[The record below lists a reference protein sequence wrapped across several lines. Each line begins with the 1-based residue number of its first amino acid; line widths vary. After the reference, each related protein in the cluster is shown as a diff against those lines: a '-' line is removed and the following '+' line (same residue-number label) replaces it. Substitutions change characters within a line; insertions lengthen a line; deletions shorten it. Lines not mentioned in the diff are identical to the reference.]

1 MRNQKVTCSK
11 CSVLFN
17 KSEKYAG
24 KNFICNSCRND
35 IQPQIKSQI
44 NLVSQDEPSNRYN
57 TRNFEKLKLRKEYEK
72 DRENLKNYAWDKAE
86 KVRGYDPAK
95 YRIDKSGN
103 IIYKASYGKDT
114 KMGWNVDHS
123 KPLNEGGTNHKNN
136 LQALQTSQNKSKGSK
151 YPYNYDESEPRG
163 VIRYDLIKT
172 NVDKRSSFVKNQE
185 LLFNFDGTIDARS
198 KAVKSGHVILR
209 KDGYVNEN
217 SKAVKSGEVLIKKDM
232 NNSIKKQH
240 NSSFSRKQQ
249 PVKSTTS
256 QSNLFSTPMP
266 LPSQNK
272 ALNISNSKRANSVD
286 RGKINLIASSKQF
299 FPPRIIYNQNVCN
312 NYSPPP
318 SPPGNSTC
326 NIIFSI

>member
-1 MRNQKVTCSK
+1 MNNQKVTCSK
-11 CSVLFN
+11 CNSLFI

-24 KNFICNSCRND
+24 KNFICNSCRNG

-44 NLVSQDEPSNRYN
+44 NSVSQDEPSNRYN

-72 DRENLKNYAWDKAE
+72 DRENLKNYAWEKAE
-86 KVRGYDPAK
+86 KVKGYDPAK
-95 YRIDKSGN
+95 YRKDKSNN

-151 YPYNYDESEPRG
+151 YPYNYDESEPKG
-163 VIRYDLIKT
+163 VTRYDLIKT
-172 NVDKRSSFVKNQE
+172 NVDKRSSIVKNQK

-198 KAVKSGHVILR
+198 KAVKGGHVILT
-209 KDGYVNEN
+209 KDGHVNEN
-217 SKAVKSGEVLIKKDM
+217 SKAVKSGEIFFKKDTTNN
-232 NNSIKKQH
+232 NNS
-240 NSSFSRKQQ
+240 FSGKQQ
-249 PVKSTTS
+249 PVKSATS

-266 LPSQNK
+266 LPPQK
-272 ALNISNSKRANSVD
+272 KTLNMSNSRRANSVD

-299 FPPRIIYNQNVCN
+299 FPPSSIYNQNVYN
-312 NYSPPP
+312 NYSPPR

-326 NIIFSI
+326 NIIFL